1 MREKLY
7 NSHSV
12 QDTEVIGANLALSLL
27 NAGRRRAF
35 IALYGEMGVGKTAF
49 SRGFCA
55 ALGIK
60 NIHSPTY
67 SVVNEYKSGK
77 VPVYHFDMYRI
88 ESEDDLYSIGFED
101 YLVKDGFSL
110 TEWSEHIED
119 EIPADAVRVT
129 ISRTDGADGR
139 QIKIVTAD

>member
-7 NSHSV
+7 NSYDVH
-12 QDTEVIGANLALSLL
+12 DTEVIGANLALSLL
-27 NAGRRRAF
+27 NAGRRRIF
-35 IALYGEMGVGKTAF
+35 VALFGEMGVGKTAF
-49 SRGFCA
+49 SRGFCG

-77 VPVYHFDMYRI
+77 VPVFHFDMYRI
-88 ESEDDLYSIGFED
+88 ESEDDLLSIGFDD
-101 YLVKDGFSL
+101 YLAKDGYAL
-110 TEWSEHIED
+110 CEWSENIEN
-119 EIPADAVRVT
+119 ELPIDAVRVT
-129 ISRTDGADGR
+129 ILRSNGENGR